1 MKKYFIT
8 GLIILLPLALT
19 IVIISFIFNLLT
31 APFLGLVNT
40 FFDHYGLFERG
51 FLFLNADQLQNLI
64 AQLLILSSLLII
76 TIALGF
82 IVRWFFFRSL
92 IKLAEFTVK
101 KIPFVSAIYKTCN
114 DVIKTIFTTQNKSFK
129 QVVLVRFPNST
140 TLAIGLVTAESI
152 PSLKD
157 TPYQGSMAVFVPT
170 TPNPTSGF
178 LIMFRRDDLIYL
190 DMKVEEAF
198 KYIISCGLITPNFN
212 IISREEAFD
221 HIKEE
226 VIPLKQSQCKEVT

>member
-8 GLIILLPLALT
+8 GLMILLPLALT
-19 IVIISFIFNLLT
+19 IIIIVFIFNLLT
-31 APFLGLVNT
+31 TPFLGLIRTVFN
-40 FFDHYGLFERG
+40 HYSLFEHG

-64 AQLLILSSLLII
+64 AQFLILVCLFAI

-92 IKLAEFTVK
+92 IRLAEFIVK
-101 KIPFVSAIYKTCN
+101 KIPFVSTIYKTCN
-114 DVIKTIFTTQNKSFK
+114 DVIKTIFTSKNKSFK
-129 QVVLVRFPNST
+129 QVVLVRFPNPE
-140 TLAIGLVTAESI
+140 TLSIGLITCEEI
-152 PSLKD
+152 PSLKN
-157 TPYQGSMAVFVPT
+157 TSHANVAAVFVPT

-178 LIMFRRDDLIYL
+178 LIMYKQEDLIYL

-198 KYIISCGLITPNFN
+198 KYIISCGLISPNFN
-212 IISREEAFD
+212 MISKKEAFD

-226 VIPLKQSQCKEVT
+226 ELFSQQKDG